1 MADLEVGGQVGEQRQ
16 ATGSHTTLR
25 TGSYAEVIVNDV
37 GLGRYFEMCR
47 YGRLFSSIV
56 KAVTVA
62 ATHNSPIAA
71 ATATPVLGL
80 FNPTNSGKAIV
91 LQRIAFLTTSGTP
104 AGGQAVLNAM
114 TVTTPTTATQT
125 GSIFSNLLNNPGA
138 TPQGSICKV
147 YNNVALAGIVPITSN
162 EIDLIG
168 GAAAAAAAGNGGPGL
183 AGEDIGGRY
192 IAPPGVL
199 LALMAGSGAG
209 TTWIVNAGW
218 SWIEVDWPL

>member
-1 MADLEVGGQVGEQRQ
+1 MLTEFVVGERRGAPNVQSDGRSG
-16 ATGSHTTLR
+16 AYSE
-25 TGSYAEVIVNDV
+25 AIVNDV
-37 GLGRYFEMCR
+37 GLGRYFEMAR
-47 YGRLFSSIV
+47 YGRLYSSIV

-62 ATHNSPIAA
+62 ATHNSPISL

-80 FNPTNSGKAIV
+80 FNPANSGKAIV

-104 AGGQAVLNAM
+104 AGGQVVLNAM

-125 GSIFSNLLNNPGA
+125 GSIFSNLLSNPGA
-138 TPQGSICKV
+138 TPQGSVCKV
-147 YNNVALAGIVPITSN
+147 YNNVALTGIVPTTSN

-183 AGEDIGGRY
+183 AGEDVGGRW

-199 LALMAGSGAG
+199 IALMAGSGAG

-218 SWIEVDWPL
+218 SWVEIDWPL

>member
-1 MADLEVGGQVGEQRQ
+1 MLFEG
-16 ATGSHTTLR
+16 R
-25 TGSYAEVIVNDV
+25 TGQSRVSSGALDETRLGPYRELIVNDG
-37 GLGRYFEMCR
+37 GLGRYFEACR
-47 YGRLFSSIV
+47 YGYLYSSIV
-56 KAVTVA
+56 KAVTIA
-62 ATHNSPIAA
+62 STHNSPIAA

-80 FNPTNSGKAIV
+80 YNPVNSGKAVV

-114 TVTTPTTATQT
+114 TVTTLTTATQT
-125 GSIFSNLLNNPGA
+125 GSIFSNLLSNPGA
-138 TPQGSICKV
+138 TPQGSVCKV
-147 YNNVALAGIVPITSN
+147 YNNVALTGIVPTTSN

-183 AGEDIGGRY
+183 AGEDVGGRW

-199 LALMAGSGAG
+199 IALMAGSGAG

-218 SWIEVDWPL
+218 SWAEVDWPL